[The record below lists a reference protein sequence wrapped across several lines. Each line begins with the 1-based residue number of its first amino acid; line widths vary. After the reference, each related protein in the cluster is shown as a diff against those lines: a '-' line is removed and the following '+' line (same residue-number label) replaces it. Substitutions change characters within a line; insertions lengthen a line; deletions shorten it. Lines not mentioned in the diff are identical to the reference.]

1 MASSGTK
8 ASRECASRDE
18 EQDRRAVGKGAG
30 QHSRRSALPR
40 AAAFWLL
47 AWALCLLFSASGAP
61 SLLYAIHQAQLR
73 FPVATLTAVF
83 AVYALVLLITLLF
96 FGSCRTIWAAAS
108 SSPPSRSARARAGCS
123 WRCMASCCCSL
134 PGCCRVSPSARRLA
148 SSARR

>member
-40 AAAFWLL
+40 AAAFWLR

-61 SLLYAIHQAQLR
+61 SLLCAIHQAQLR
-73 FPVATLTAVF
+73 FPVATLTAVY
-83 AVYALVLLITLLF
+83 AVYALGLLITLLS
-96 FGSCRTIWAAAS
+96 FGSVSDYLGRRVILAA
-108 SSPPSRSARARAGCS
+108 SRSARARAGCS
-123 WRCMASCCCSL
+123 WR
-134 PGCCRVSPSARRLA
+134 
-148 SSARR
+148 